1 MGSGSRKAALGRLTF
16 RLRRAIEADLEH
28 IVRIENASFVDPW
41 GASDFRSVLE
51 VPQAIFLVAVDEA
64 SGVIAGYV
72 LTMALYE
79 DSEVLNIAVDLP
91 FRRAALGAKLL
102 DATLDEA
109 NRRGAT
115 MTFLEVRESND
126 AARRLYRSRG
136 FEEISRRKNYY
147 RDPVEDALVL
157 RRSSKM
163 MM

>member
-1 MGSGSRKAALGRLTF
+1 M
-16 RLRRAIEADLEH
+16 EADLEH
-28 IVRIENASFVDPW
+28 IVRIEKVSFVDPW
-41 GASDFRSVLE
+41 SAADFRTMVD

-64 SGVIAGYV
+64 SGIIGGYV

-79 DSEVLNIAVDLP
+79 DSEVLNIAVDPP
-91 FRRAALGAKLL
+91 FRGAALGARLL

-115 MTFLEVRESND
+115 MTVLEVRESND

-157 RRSSKM
+157 RRSGKM

>member
-1 MGSGSRKAALGRLTF
+1 MGSGSRKTAFGRVTF
-16 RLRRAIEADLEH
+16 RLRRAVEADLEH
-28 IVRIENASFVDPW
+28 IVRIERASFVDPW
-41 GASDFRSVLE
+41 VASDFRSVLE
-51 VPQAIFLVAVDEA
+51 VPQAIFLVAVEES

-79 DSEVLNIAVDLP
+79 DSEVLNIAVDPP
-91 FRRAALGAKLL
+91 FRRAAIGARLL
-102 DATLDEA
+102 DATLNEA